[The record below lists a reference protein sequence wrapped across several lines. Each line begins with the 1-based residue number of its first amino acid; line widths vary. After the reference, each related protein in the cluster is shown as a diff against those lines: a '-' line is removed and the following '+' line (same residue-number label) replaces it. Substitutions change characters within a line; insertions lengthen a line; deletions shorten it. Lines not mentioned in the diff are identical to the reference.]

1 MTEKRS
7 MSSIIAR
14 ILYVVI
20 GILAITVMLVAWAN
34 VNPIATIAVISIMA
48 LPVLGTWIYMNRRN
62 QRLNRAK

>member
-1 MTEKRS
+1 MTEKK
-7 MSSIIAR
+7 SISPIIVR

-48 LPVLGTWIYMNRRN
+48 LPVLGTWIYLNRRN
-62 QRLNRAK
+62 QRLNKAK